1 MDRWRE
7 MELFVQIAEQG
18 SLTRAAEAVG
28 LSNAAAS
35 RHLSTLEQRV
45 AARLVERNTR
55 RLYLT
60 EVGAAFYQ
68 RCKSIL
74 ADMQDA
80 ESMANAT
87 AANPTGDLRITASV
101 SFAMRH
107 IAPVLPAFTQRYPQ
121 VNVHL
126 MTSNR
131 YYDLIE
137 NGIDLAIRTREVESD
152 STLTI
157 RRLAETRRVLAAS
170 PRYLDQYGAPQTVQ
184 DLARHRLL
192 LYTYANRYDELRFTR
207 RGNAL
212 AAIASKVSAAGTAPI
227 TPSITLSPP
236 EAITESITVKGLLE
250 SNEGQVLVAAAL
262 DGLGILVQPKYIIYD
277 EIVAGRLVPV
287 LDDWDLPR
295 LSINLAYPNRQY
307 LPAKT
312 RCFIDFLAGHFDA
325 MEFGRKWST

>member
-60 EVGAAFYQ
+60 EVGEAFYQ

-87 AANPTGDLRITASV
+87 AVNPTGDLRITASV

-107 IAPVLPAFTQRYPQ
+107 IAPILPAFTLRYPQ

-137 NGIDLAIRTREVESD
+137 NGIDLAIRTREGEAD

-170 PRYLDQYGAPQTVQ
+170 PRYLDQYGTPQAVQ

-207 RGNAL
+207 RGQGAAGSAASTAASL
-212 AAIASKVSAAGTAPI
+212 SGAAIE
-227 TPSITLSPP
+227 SPP
-236 EAITESITVKGLLE
+236 SAVETITVKGLLE

-312 RCFIDFLAGHFDA
+312 RCFIDFLVGHFDA

>member
-60 EVGAAFYQ
+60 EVGEAFYQ

-87 AANPTGDLRITASV
+87 AVNPTGDLRITASV

-107 IAPVLPAFTQRYPQ
+107 IAPILPAFTQRYPH

-137 NGIDLAIRTREVESD
+137 NGIDLAIRTREGEAD

-170 PRYLDQYGAPQTVQ
+170 PRYLDQYGTPQAVQ

-207 RGNAL
+207 RGQE
-212 AAIASKVSAAGTAPI
+212 AAMD
-227 TPSITLSPP
+227 SPP
-236 EAITESITVKGLLE
+236 SAVEAITVKGLLE

-312 RCFIDFLAGHFDA
+312 RCFIDFLVGHFDA

>member
-7 MELFVQIAEQG
+7 IELFVQIAEQG

-35 RHLSTLEQRV
+35 RHLSTLEERL

-60 EVGAAFYQ
+60 EVGQDFYR
-68 RCKSIL
+68 RCKNIL
-74 ADMQDA
+74 GEMQEA

-87 AANPTGDLRITASV
+87 VANPSGDLRITSSL

-107 IAPVLPAFTQRYPQ
+107 IAPLLPDYTRLYPN
-121 VNVHL
+121 VNVHIVAA
-126 MTSNR
+126 NR

-137 NGIDLAIRTREVESD
+137 NGIDLAIRTREYESD
-152 STLTI
+152 SNLTVK
-157 RRLAETRRVLAAS
+157 RLAETRRILAAS
-170 PRYLDQYGAPQTVQ
+170 PRYLDMNGTPRNVA
-184 DLARHRLL
+184 DLAHHKML
-192 LYTYANRYDELRFTR
+192 LYTYSKRYDELRFA
-207 RGNAL
+207 RGND
-212 AAIASKVSAAGTAPI
+212 VQ
-227 TPSITLSPP
+227 
-236 EAITESITVKGLLE
+236 SITVKGLLE
-250 SNEGQVLVAAAL
+250 ANDGQVLVAAAL

-295 LSINLAYPNRQY
+295 LTINMAYPNRQY

-312 RCFIDFLAGHFDA
+312 RTFIDFLAAHFRT
-325 MEFGRKWST
+325 MEFERKWAN